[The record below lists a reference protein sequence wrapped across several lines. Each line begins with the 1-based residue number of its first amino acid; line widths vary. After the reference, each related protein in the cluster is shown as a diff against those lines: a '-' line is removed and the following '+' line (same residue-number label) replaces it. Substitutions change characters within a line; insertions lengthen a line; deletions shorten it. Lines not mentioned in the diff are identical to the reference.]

1 MQDTRK
7 LVLLLVAALFGAAQ
21 ASIAP
26 YFDPGETG
34 SRVVASHQSFAAGE
48 LERVAKAPS
57 SALTQGATANAGAQ
71 WLDPGYEGAGG
82 AIVTVLA
89 GVPTAEQEWAALHA
103 ENRQIAMSQSTGPG
117 TLVRAF
123 QGPTASPNVAG
134 SGQIGAQWL
143 DPGFTYPA
151 PIEAELVDDT
161 SADDMACGGGAGL
174 LAKTSLVGAQQ
185 NHMAGVRGK
194 CQDVLA

>member
-1 MQDTRK
+1 MHNARK
-7 LVLLLVAALFGAAQ
+7 LVLLLVAALFGVAQ
-21 ASIAP
+21 ARIAP

-34 SRVVASHQSFAAGE
+34 SRVVVSHQSFAAGE
-48 LERVAKAPS
+48 LEQVVQAPS
-57 SALTQGATANAGAQ
+57 SALTEGATANAGAQ

-82 AIVTVLA
+82 ALVTAVA

-103 ENRQIAMSQSTGPG
+103 ENRQIAMSQSAGPG

-123 QGPTASPNVAG
+123 KGPTASPSVAG

-151 PIEAELVDDT
+151 PIEAELIDDT
-161 SADDMACGGGAGL
+161 SAGGMACGGGAGL
-174 LAKTSLVGAQQ
+174 LASTSLAGAPET
-185 NHMAGVRGK
+185 HIAGARGK